1 MKKKTTTMLMTLGL
15 LATTMAMGSHQKVAN
30 AEGELA
36 IFENGT
42 FTKEVDSFGAN
53 GAITDNVFH
62 NDASGN
68 ASRVLLKEAF
78 DLSTYANLTITYSVS
93 ETTSDGKDPWAQF
106 GIANVK
112 LYGEFDYVTKD
123 LSSTNTET
131 TISIDDYAS
140 ETTTSCTWGGT
151 HSASLDMTDIK
162 GFCIK
167 SNATVSISKIIAVQS
182 APVLQDENIFKDGT
196 WSDSS
201 AYADPKVAANS
212 ILEDNMWKIRG
223 EGTKMC
229 RVLFNNALNIKGY
242 KRLIISYKN
251 ASIESMQFGVGTI
264 ESYVYTS
271 VHKSVTLIKDSADIK
286 TFEVNLIDYDGVA
299 FDQHQ
304 WATPTGN
311 LNLANVMGFDFV
323 SDGGN
328 IDVVSIVAT
337 ATEATIP
344 FDPTAVDKSLFDNTS
359 VAENAADFGN
369 AAAYRIE
376 YGSKNYAYVGT
387 ADTANNLNTGIAT
400 RVADGDNYAIQY
412 NKANL
417 IRYDNAAA
425 SDLTSAML
433 NDGWLEFDLNF
444 VTAPASNKFSFRLY
458 DEALYGERY
467 FVNKEMSVEGA
478 VGSYHSYRIALKDLS
493 KYCLGSSWTP
503 TFEDSSKI
511 RLINM
516 SAIKGMGFAFDQDVT
531 VQIRNLH
538 YGYTPVDHTI
548 TGIEATT
555 TKPNYN
561 SGEKVDVNTFKVN
574 VLFDDNTKAENI
586 SNFTVKDIGKVTADN
601 KKVEVSFKH
610 GSEKYTT
617 DVELSINTAR
627 SLVIKTMPEKLIYNV
642 GDKLD
647 LKGIVVEA
655 IMSDESTKNVDIS
668 ELQVSVD
675 IVSQGDEEIIISYA
689 GASTTFTITVNSNGK
704 SYAAFNDSYLTYDEA
719 TKTANPKQGYFV
731 GGNDNNSET
740 PTAYVDKVDGKS
752 VFVTNQTVDWR
763 ISRFLSSDGVLD
775 LQAISVDYEISVLI
789 TYRTSNVASGKF
801 YLFNPVET
809 STWDQVYSNANVS
822 FNNDGAWH
830 KAKVSFDDLIVN
842 TVGHLDSGDIPTG
855 YSMISPKKISG
866 WGLTAVGKVEVA
878 EISYIWESNLDAKW
892 NDTKAPEITYEGE
905 TTFNQVEGEKPHEV
919 KATAYDSYDGEITPK
934 YTWSEGALDANGNL
948 KAGTHTLTISAVD
961 KAGNEA
967 AIRTITYV
975 VTASGNPDPTPT
987 PDPEVKKG
995 LPTGAIVGIV
1005 AGSVVV
1011 IGGVVGA
1018 YFFFKNK
1025 KANAINEENATTE
1038 DKKE

>member
-1 MKKKTTTMLMTLGL
+1 MKKKTTIMLMTLGV
-15 LATTMAMGSHQKVAN
+15 LAGAMAIKSQQKVAN
-30 AEGELA
+30 AEGELV
-36 IFENGT
+36 IFENGN
-42 FTKEVDSFGAN
+42 FTKEVDKYGAS
-53 GAITDNVFH
+53 GAISDGVFR

-78 DLSTYANLTITYSVS
+78 DLSTYKNLTIRYSIS
-93 ETTSDGKDPWAQF
+93 DSTSDGKDLWAQF

-112 LYGEFDYVTKD
+112 QYDEFDYVVKD
-123 LSSTNTET
+123 LSLTKNET
-131 TISIDDYAS
+131 TISIDDFAS
-140 ETTTSCTWGGT
+140 ATTTLCTWGGT
-151 HSASLDMTDIK
+151 HSASLDMIDIK

-167 SNATVSISKIIAVQS
+167 SNATVSISKISATQS
-182 APVLQDENIFKDGT
+182 DPILQDENIFKDGT

-212 ILEDNMWKIRG
+212 ILEDNIWKIRG
-223 EGTKMC
+223 EVGNEKMC
-229 RVLFNNALNIKGY
+229 RVLFNNALNLKGY
-242 KRLIISYKN
+242 KRLIVSYKN
-251 ASIESMQFGVGTI
+251 STVESMKFGVGTV
-264 ESYVYTS
+264 ESYAYTS
-271 VHKSVTLIKDSADIK
+271 VHTNVSLTKDSEEVK

-304 WATPTGN
+304 WSSPTGN
-311 LNLANVMGFDFV
+311 LDLTNVKGFDFLTTD
-323 SDGGN
+323 S
-328 IDVVSIVAT
+328 IDIVSIVAT
-337 ATEATIP
+337 ATEAVIP
-344 FDPTAVDKSLFDNTS
+344 FDPTPVDKPLFDNAS
-359 VAENAADFGN
+359 VAESAVDFGN
-369 AAAYRIE
+369 SAAYRIE
-376 YGSKNYAYVGT
+376 YGSKNYAYIGT
-387 ADTANNLNTGIAT
+387 SDTANNLNSGIAT

-417 IRYDNAAA
+417 IRYDNIAA
-425 SDLTSAML
+425 SDLTDAML

-444 VTAPASNKFSFRLY
+444 LTAPTSNKFSFRLY
-458 DEALYGERY
+458 DEALYTERY
-467 FVNKEMSVEGA
+467 FVSKEMSVEGE
-478 VGSYHSYRIALKDLS
+478 VGSYHTYRVALKDLP
-493 KYCLGSSWTP
+493 KYCFGSSWSP
-503 TFEDSSKI
+503 TFEDSTKI
-511 RLINM
+511 RLINI

-538 YGYTPVDHTI
+538 YGYEPDDHAI

-555 TKPNYN
+555 TKANYN
-561 SGEKVDVNTFKVN
+561 SGEKLDVNTFKVN
-574 VLFDDNTKAENI
+574 VLFDDDTKAENI
-586 SNFTVKDIGKVTADN
+586 SNFTVKNIGNVTAEN
-601 KKVEVSFKH
+601 KNVEVTFKH
-610 GSEKYTT
+610 GSQKYTAN
-617 DVELSINTAR
+617 VELSINTAR
-627 SLVIKTMPEKLIYNV
+627 SLVIKTMPEKLEYNV

-655 IMSDESTKNVDIS
+655 TMSDGSTKNVDIS

-675 IVSQGDEEIIISYA
+675 IVSQGDDEIIISYA
-689 GASTTFTITVNSNGK
+689 GAYTTFTITVNSNGK
-704 SYAAFNDSYLTYDEA
+704 SYAAFNDSYLTYDE
-719 TKTANPKQGYFV
+719 TTQTANPKQGYFV

-740 PTAYVDKVDGKS
+740 PTVYVDKVDGKS

-775 LQAISVDYEISVLI
+775 LQEISVDYEISVLI

-842 TVGHLDSGDIPTG
+842 TVGHLDSGDIPSG

-878 EISYIWESNLDAKW
+878 EISYIWESDIDAKW
-892 NDTKAPEITYEGE
+892 KDTKAPEITYDGE

-919 KATAYDSYDGEITPK
+919 KATAYDSYDGEVTPK

-975 VTASGNPDPTPT
+975 VTASGNPDPTP
-987 PDPEVKKG
+987 DPEVKKG

-1005 AGSVVV
+1005 AGAVVV
-1011 IGGVVGA
+1011 IGGAVGA
-1018 YFFFKNK
+1018 YLFFKNK
-1025 KANAINEENATTE
+1025 KANVVNEENATTE